1 LLARVAGSMKG
12 VRKSQAGA
20 FNTPADT
27 QEVVRNSAAGAVV
40 IRTNRDLPIIC
51 DLVTLVVTWSRG
63 HGHDRDIRHRRAAAG
78 GGLAVARTLTKK
90 GGASTASCQCGF
102 EGGTRRH
109 ADLLDMCVISPPI
122 RGTRSARRCRLRTPL
137 GQELK

>member
-1 LLARVAGSMKG
+1 MALAAAVLPDARVRACA
-12 VRKSQAGA
+12 VGA
-20 FNTPADT
+20 LS
-27 QEVVRNSAAGAVV
+27 SA
-40 IRTNRDLPIIC
+40 NPLP
-51 DLVTLVVTWSRG
+51 LWSRG
-63 HGHDRDIRHRRAAAG
+63 HGHDRDIRYRRAVAG

-109 ADLLDMCVISPPI
+109 ADLLDMCVISPPV